1 MAGLATTT
9 GPLALSPPR
18 CIAVKPWIVRVR
30 KPALL
35 LPPGP
40 DLTARRAATSVRMEW
55 ISFSFSCFRGRSL
68 RGLETASVLGCEALE
83 QRRKA
88 DLDRTAVGAPEMELA
103 GGEPIPQEGR
113 RDPFAKAVALDRHGF
128 HFGATSRAPG
138 HDGLAPPNPQQ
149 TFGLYRDP
157 CRFH

>member
-9 GPLALSPPR
+9 GPPALSRQR
-18 CIAVKPWIVRVR
+18 CIAGSPWIVRVR
-30 KPALL
+30 KPAQL

-40 DLTARRAATSVRMEW
+40 DLAARRATTSVRIEW

-88 DLDRTAVGAPEMELA
+88 DLNRTAVGAPEMELA
-103 GGEPIPQEGR
+103 GGEPLP
-113 RDPFAKAVALDRHGF
+113 
-128 HFGATSRAPG
+128 
-138 HDGLAPPNPQQ
+138 
-149 TFGLYRDP
+149 
-157 CRFH
+157 